1 MDQAVVEAGTSKVAA
16 RAAVI
21 DADVDEFRVNF
32 GHKPFQLK
40 HNLAGHPLFSLA
52 RLDQA
57 AVRASKLT
65 SNAKFVNNTGLA
77 RTGAKFDEAQE
88 RERAAG
94 AVEKLPSA
102 NAWMKI
108 SDICAADPE
117 YRVVLEQ
124 LLDDIER
131 FAGRPVRKHIS
142 WTQMTVFMASPGVV
156 TPYHID
162 HEQNILCQISGG
174 KDISLFNP
182 DDRELLPDVEIE
194 RFYTGDLNGATY
206 RENMQDHGRIFRL
219 EPGVAVHIPSL
230 GGHWVKNGPD
240 VSISV
245 SVNMSMHD
253 IERRAHVY
261 QMNHY
266 LRKAGIRPRP
276 PGQSAWVDGFK
287 ATYLDLLSVHP
298 VHNYYEAIFSGI
310 DRQRALLARAKSLV
324 GR

>member
-1 MDQAVVEAGTSKVAA
+1 MNQVVSSADAIRTAGGAA
-16 RAAVI
+16 II
-21 DADVDEFRVNF
+21 DADVDEFRRCF
-32 GHKPFQLK
+32 GHKPFQLR
-40 HNLAGHPLFSLA
+40 HNLVDHPLFSLA

-65 SNAKFVNNTGLA
+65 TNAKFVNNTGLA
-77 RTGAKFDEAQE
+77 NTGAKFDEAKE
-88 RERAAG
+88 RERTAG
-94 AVEKLPSA
+94 AVEQLSSA

-117 YRVVLEQ
+117 YREVLEQ

-131 FAGRPVRKHIS
+131 FAGQPVRKHIS

-174 KDISLFNP
+174 KDISLFDP
-182 DDRELLPDVEIE
+182 ADRELLSETEIE

-206 RENMQDHGRIFRL
+206 NDAKQARGKMYRL

-230 GGHWVKNGPD
+230 GGHWVKNGPN
-240 VSISV
+240 VSISL
-245 SVNMSMHD
+245 SINMSLRD

-261 QMNHY
+261 QLNHY

-276 PGQSAWVDGFK
+276 PGQSALLDKFK
-287 ATYLDLLSVHP
+287 ASYFDMLSVRP
-298 VHNYYEAIFSGI
+298 AHNYYDAVFSGI
-310 DRQRALLARAKSLV
+310 GRQRAVFERAKGIL
-324 GR
+324 RR